1 MTRPKTA
8 GQVATE
14 LANGWGGTVQE
25 LDWGTDRERYVV
37 TYGEGERA
45 VVHLDDAWGTL
56 RPAVLVRYEMRENDR
71 WVFVAT
77 RVVG

>member
-14 LANGWGGTVQE
+14 LADTQGGTVQE
-25 LDWGTDRERYVV
+25 HDWGTDRERYVV

-45 VVHLDDAWGTL
+45 VVHLDDAFRTL
-56 RPAVLVRYEMRENDR
+56 RPAVLVRYEMREDDR

-77 RVVG
+77 RVVD